1 MATYGELRVKVGRKP
16 ITIVELELDACA
28 NTFGV
33 APCTAVGSG
42 DAKCFNTFGTC
53 KDTPNYSKTTKTYRF
68 CSNSAL
74 LPVGQ
79 NFFPCIEDVDI
90 AATQLNPKGISVN
103 ASVTVTMRDFPDH
116 DRGIDPYVSGRTYN
130 PMAQGTF
137 FGKLRARNQFM
148 RNRVIRVNTGYV
160 DADRTV
166 VTQTRT
172 YFIDR
177 IEGPDA
183 NGMVKLIGKGIIA
196 FGLDDKITVPLPTTA
211 SLASAITNTT
221 YTGPIT
227 LQPAGVGATFPA
239 GAGRIVIEN
248 EAMQYSSRVGD
259 VLTISVRGDSSP
271 AAAHAVNT
279 AVQQVYNFTA
289 GAKTVVQTLY
299 DVIVNYGQV
308 DAAYIDIL
316 DWQAEAASAGISGT
330 TIDQNRGLID
340 GRISEPTSVGKI
352 VKEIC
357 QFYGVF
363 LWWDEVSARLRF
375 KAVGP
380 YGATLPVIDED
391 SHILTGSMSVKDL
404 EKERIT
410 GFAHYYA
417 PMSYVDNSVE
427 RGDCQYYR
435 LTVNAAAESA
445 NQYDEAITS
454 TVVSRFGFASTT
466 FGTFATVDHV
476 HSRMAAWF
484 GFTPREYTFMLDA
497 KDADKKTG
505 DLVDIVTRLVQS
517 PDGAKVP
524 VRCIIT
530 EAQEVTPGSQW
541 RYKAQQIKPL

>member
-1 MATYGELRVKVGRKP
+1 MSTYGELRVKVGRKP
-16 ITIVELELDACA
+16 ITIVELDLDSCA

-33 APCTAVGSG
+33 APCTAVGTG

-68 CSNSAL
+68 CSNTAL

-79 NFFPCIEDVDI
+79 NFYPCIEDVDI

-116 DRGIDPYVSGRTYN
+116 DRGVDPYVSGRTYN
-130 PMAQGTF
+130 PMGQGTF

-148 RNRVIRVNTGYV
+148 RNRVIRVNTGYI

-172 YFIDR
+172 YFIAR

-183 NGMVKLIGKGIIA
+183 NGMVKLVGRGLVA
-196 FGLDDKITVPLPTTA
+196 FGADDKITVPLPTTA
-211 SLASAITNTT
+211 SLATPITNTT

-227 LQPAGVGATFPA
+227 LQPAGVGATFPV
-239 GAGRIVIEN
+239 GPGRIIIEN
-248 EAMQYSSRVGD
+248 EALQYSSRSGD
-259 VLTISVRGDSSP
+259 VLTLSVRGDSSP
-271 AAAHAVNT
+271 AAAHAANT
-279 AVQQVYNFTA
+279 AVQQVYTFSV
-289 GAKTVVQTLY
+289 GLKTVVQVLHDILT
-299 DVIVNYGQV
+299 NYGQV
-308 DAAYIDIL
+308 DPAYIDL
-316 DWQAEAASAGISGT
+316 TDWQNEAAAAGISGSLG
-330 TIDQNRGLID
+330 DQYKGLLNCLV
-340 GRISEPTSVGKI
+340 SQPTAVGKI

-363 LWWDEVSARLRF
+363 LWWDEVAAKVRF
-375 KAVGP
+375 KVVGP
-380 YGATLPVIDED
+380 YGGIVPVIDED
-391 SHILTGSMSVKDL
+391 SNILASSLTVKDL
-404 EKERIT
+404 EKERVT
-410 GFAHYYA
+410 GYAYYWL
-417 PMSYVDNSVE
+417 PRSYAETNVE
-427 RGDCQYYR
+427 RSDCELYR
-435 LTVNAAAESA
+435 LSVDGSAESA
-445 NQYDEAITS
+445 NKYDEAATA
-454 TVVSRFGFASTT
+454 TLVSRCGYATTT
-466 FGTFATVDHV
+466 FGTFNTVDNV
-476 HSRMAAWF
+476 HTRMLAWF

-517 PDGAKVP
+517 PDGSKAA

-530 EAQEVTPGSQW
+530 EAQEVEPGSHW